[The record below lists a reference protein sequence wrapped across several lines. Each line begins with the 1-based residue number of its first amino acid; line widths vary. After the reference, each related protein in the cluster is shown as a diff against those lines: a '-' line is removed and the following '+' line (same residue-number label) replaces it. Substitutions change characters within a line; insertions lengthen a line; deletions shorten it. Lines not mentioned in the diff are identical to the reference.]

1 MLFTSAYILN
11 SSSAANEFLIYPF
24 CHSLSNIR
32 TLEGATRRIPVPDV
46 APADEL
52 LKGGGSMSMA
62 AGDWLD
68 IYQDEASQWDAVVTC
83 FFIDTAHNVIDY
95 LERIRKLLKPGG

>member
-1 MLFTSAYILN
+1 MLYTSAYILN
-11 SSSAANEFLIYPF
+11 SSSASNQFVIHPF

-32 TLEGATRRIPVPDV
+32 TSDGATREIPIPDV
-46 APADEL
+46 NPAQEL
-52 LKGGGSMSMA
+52 LQGGGNMSMA

-68 IYQDEASQWDAVVTC
+68 IYQDQDGQWDAVVTC